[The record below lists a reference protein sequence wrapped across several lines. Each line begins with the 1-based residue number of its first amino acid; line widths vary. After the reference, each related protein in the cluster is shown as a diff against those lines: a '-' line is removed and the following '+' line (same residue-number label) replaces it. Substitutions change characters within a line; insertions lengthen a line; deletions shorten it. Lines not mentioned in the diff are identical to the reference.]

1 MARRTA
7 VILIVGLTESLLG
20 ERTPR
25 LSAYRR
31 RCRLAHLEPP
41 LPAVTTTGQAT
52 MLTGLDPADHGIVG
66 NGWFDR
72 LSAEVRFWKQSNRLV
87 RGEKVWETARRVD
100 PSVTCAKLFWWYN
113 MYSSADVSVTP
124 RPIYRA
130 DGRKIPDCYSEPAD
144 LRDELQGELGRFPLF
159 KFWGPGSSIE
169 SSDWIVS
176 CADRVRARFDPTLTL
191 VYLPHLDY
199 ALQKFGPG
207 SDEAGAALAEID
219 ASAGAY
225 IERLESEGVRVVVVS
240 EYGLEPTRADGSGA
254 VFINR
259 ALREAGMVRVR
270 TELVDGVGGVLLVA
284 GASRVFAVADHQI
297 AHVYVR
303 DADDLDRAH
312 KICGAL
318 PGVGRVLDA
327 RAQREAGVW
336 CDRSGD
342 LLLEAE
348 AGCWFAYDYWLD
360 GALAPDFAR
369 TVDIHRKP
377 GYDPRELYIDPAIGH
392 PRAAIGWRLAKK
404 RLGLRTLMDV
414 VPLDAS
420 LVRGTHGRAVSG
432 PGGPLVM
439 APDDSDG
446 GPGFEDGAAVPM
458 RGVRDVIL
466 GQMFGSVGG

>member
-41 LPAVTTTGQAT
+41 LPAVTTTSQAT
-52 MLTGLDPADHGIVG
+52 MLTGLDPSDHGVVG

-87 RGEKVWETARRVD
+87 RGEKVWETARRID

-130 DGRKIPDCYSEPAD
+130 DGRKIPDCYSEPAE
-144 LRDELQGELGRFPLF
+144 LRDELQAELGRFPLF

-169 SSDWIVS
+169 STDWIIAS
-176 CADRVRARFDPTLTL
+176 ADRVRARFDPTLTL

-199 ALQKFGPG
+199 AMQKFGPG
-207 SDEAGAALAEID
+207 SDEAAAALAEID

-225 IERLESEGVRVVVVS
+225 IERLEAAGVRPVVVS
-240 EYGLEPTRADGSGA
+240 EYGLEPTRADGSGV
-254 VFINR
+254 VFVNR
-259 ALREAGMVRVR
+259 ALREAGMLRVR
-270 TELVDGVGGVLLVA
+270 TELVNGVGGEQLDA
-284 GASRVFAVADHQI
+284 GASRAFAVADHQV
-297 AHVYVR
+297 AQVYVR
-303 DADDLDRAH
+303 DADDLDRAR
-312 KICGAL
+312 KVCASL

-336 CDRSGD
+336 CDRSAE

-348 AGCWFAYDYWLD
+348 PGCWFAYDYWLD
-360 GALAPDFAR
+360 GGVAPDYAR
-369 TVDIHRKP
+369 TVEIHRKP
-377 GYDPRELYIDPAIGH
+377 GYDPRELHIDPAFRL
-392 PRAAIGWRLAKK
+392 PRAAVAWRLFKK

-420 LVRGTHGRAVSG
+420 LVRGTHGRPVCG
-432 PGGPLVM
+432 PGGPVVLTL
-439 APDDSDG
+439 DDNEG
-446 GPGFEDGAAVPM
+446 GAGYADGATLRM

-466 GQMFGSVGG
+466 GEMFGPGVV